1 MDLSRFTDIEY
12 QKRIANL
19 IQHWMID
26 KKISQQKILMLIRR
40 NGKESGLKELQHL
53 KQDVLSRILGV
64 DVINVSLERRTLVLS
79 VLYTLID
86 METYIKE
93 WRVRLD
99 ELQQH

>member
-26 KKISQQKILMLIRR
+26 KKVSQQKLLMMLRR
-40 NGKESGLKELQHL
+40 NGKERGLRDLQHL

-64 DVINVSLERRTLVLS
+64 DVINISLEKRTLVLS

-86 METYIKE
+86 MESYIKE
-93 WRVRLD
+93 WRERLD
-99 ELQQH
+99 ELS